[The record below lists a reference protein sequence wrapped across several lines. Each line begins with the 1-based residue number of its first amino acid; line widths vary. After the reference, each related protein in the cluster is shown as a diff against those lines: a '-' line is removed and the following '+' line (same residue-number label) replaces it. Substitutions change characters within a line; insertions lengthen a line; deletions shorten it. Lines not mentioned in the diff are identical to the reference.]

1 MLLPT
6 QTQLSLDSHPSCIHK
21 GYKYILYSI
30 QIRHA
35 LKIFMHCIHLHSR
48 LDSSLDNSK
57 NYHYCIT
64 WMGENSGVKVSLWFR
79 EFEEIA
85 LLQRL
90 QHWQLN
96 LAL

>member
-6 QTQLSLDSHPSCIHK
+6 QTQFSLDSNPSCIDK

-35 LKIFMHCIHLHSR
+35 LKIFMHCIHLHSP

-57 NYHYCIT
+57 NYHYSIAWT
-64 WMGENSGVKVSLWFR
+64 GENSSVKVSLSFR

-85 LLQRL
+85 LL
-90 QHWQLN
+90 
-96 LAL
+96 